1 MELDIVWNYFGG
13 GASPGFAKDGSDDF
27 SADEFVWDCN
37 EVLLSGGFSFSSG
50 TIKKYPGMKTTK

>member
-1 MELDIVWNYFGG
+1 MELDIVRNYFGG

-27 SADEFVWDCN
+27 SADESAWNCT
-37 EVLLSGGFSFSSG
+37 EVLLSGGFPVSSG